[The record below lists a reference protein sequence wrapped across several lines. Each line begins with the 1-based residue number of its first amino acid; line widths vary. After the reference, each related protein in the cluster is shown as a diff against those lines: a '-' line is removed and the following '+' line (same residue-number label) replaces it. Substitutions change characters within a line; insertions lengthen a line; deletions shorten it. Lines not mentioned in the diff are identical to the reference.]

1 MLSFLVQKQEGRA
14 TLRSL
19 HPTHFTIQKQDSKIS
34 VTSLVT
40 TRDMAAYL
48 LLHGFCQPHYLSV

>member
-1 MLSFLVQKQEGRA
+1 MLLFLVQKQEGRG

-19 HPTHFTIQKQDSKIS
+19 HPTHFKIQKQGSKIS

-40 TRDMAAYL
+40 TSEITAYL
-48 LLHGFCQPHYLSV
+48 ILHGFCQSHHLSV